1 MDDNPH
7 TAWYLVRTKTGK
19 ERWVRDQL
27 ANAVPEVFLPMLK
40 ARIRAPSAGGAR
52 NVLASP
58 IVRLRRLMSRSERP

>member
-40 ARIRAPSAGGAR
+40 IGRAH
-52 NVLASP
+52 V
-58 IVRLRRLMSRSERP
+58 